1 MKYFYIDFL
10 ESITTYTRWYHLLEK
25 CLHFI
30 SAVILLHSP
39 VFNLEIQMTMLPTS
53 LPADIPAEARGAEV
67 SVPDRVCSLISSGG
81 AEPAGCSYSVAQGTT
96 TQVYTS

>member
-1 MKYFYIDFL
+1 MKYFYIDFFRINNYIH
-10 ESITTYTRWYHLLEK
+10 EMVAPTGTMFTFY
-25 CLHFI
+25 

-53 LPADIPAEARGAEV
+53 LPADISAEAGGAEV